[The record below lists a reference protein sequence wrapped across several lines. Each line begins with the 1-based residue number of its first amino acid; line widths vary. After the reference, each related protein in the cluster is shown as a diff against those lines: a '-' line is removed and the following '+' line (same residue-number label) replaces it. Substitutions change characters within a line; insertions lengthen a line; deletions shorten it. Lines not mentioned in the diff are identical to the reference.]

1 MKVVLGDAEIGK
13 IANLYNKY
21 VRGYRRA
28 TDCEWP
34 DGDQVNTIV
43 SSKCAIGSVLEI
55 MGINDMIDK
64 DGYLRMENY
73 EDCSG

>member
-1 MKVVLGDAEIGK
+1 MKVVLGDAELNK

-21 VRGYRRA
+21 ARGYRRA
-28 TDCEWP
+28 TNCECP
-34 DGDQVNTIV
+34 DGDQINTIV

-55 MGINDMIDK
+55 IGINDMIGE